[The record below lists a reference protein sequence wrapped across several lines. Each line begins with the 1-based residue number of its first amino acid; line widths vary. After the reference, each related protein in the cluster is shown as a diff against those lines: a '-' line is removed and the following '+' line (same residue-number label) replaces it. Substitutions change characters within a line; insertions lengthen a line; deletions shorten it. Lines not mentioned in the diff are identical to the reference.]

1 MKVKLLILT
10 LLVIGGYLVYSYLI
24 RNSNQLVGE
33 STDAATQ
40 TPIPTPTS
48 APIAE
53 LSSFQPIKLS
63 AGKNPYKEIFDRDGQ
78 VAFSGPKL
86 NDLTGDDK
94 PEKIYTTY
102 GEGCVSCHAQN
113 IYVFSS
119 DQLLLKIET
128 DDPNLNY
135 LSGRGLVLVEPIRDG
150 EPYCCPTKFKTF
162 VFLWNGDK
170 FNISLGDQGQSN

>member
-1 MKVKLLILT
+1 MKIKLLVLT
-10 LLVIGGYLVYSYLI
+10 LLVIGGYFVYSYLI

-33 STDAATQ
+33 STEAATQ

-48 APIAE
+48 APITG

-63 AGKNPYKEIFDRDGQ
+63 TGKNSVKEIFDKDGQ
-78 VAFSGPKL
+78 IAFSNPKL
-86 NDLTGDDK
+86 IDLTGDDK
-94 PEKIYTTY
+94 SEKIYTTY
-102 GEGCVSCHAQN
+102 GEGCGSCHAQN

-135 LSGRGLVLVEPIRDG
+135 LTGRGLVLVEPIRDG

-162 VFLWNGDK
+162 VYLWDGGK
-170 FNISLGDQGQSN
+170 FNISLGDQGQSD